1 MRVLKSFSLFTK
13 TERYKKKYHFA
24 DVCWSS
30 SLFLFLNTLFLIMF
44 GFLNLVTLASFA
56 AVGSLILAEQMNAEI
71 AAGAKL
77 ENIDQDITQVE
88 NSLGEVQNLLEQ
100 IEQDPEQKKQFS
112 ELRKHV
118 TLIRDQL
125 HTIQEEYHL
134 NKDLDKFNNRINEW
148 HGEARDIEE
157 RLKRDL
163 EAFHY
168 EE

>member
-1 MRVLKSFSLFTK
+1 
-13 TERYKKKYHFA
+13 
-24 DVCWSS
+24 
-30 SLFLFLNTLFLIMF
+30 
-44 GFLNLVTLASFA
+44 
-56 AVGSLILAEQMNAEI
+56 MNAEI

-88 NSLGEVQNLLEQ
+88 NSLGEVQN
-100 IEQDPEQKKQFS
+100 FYG
-112 ELRKHV
+112 KHV